1 MSKILYKCFRGAVLG
16 LMLLLAC
23 GANLVCISF
32 DTDNDEDTPPI
43 TIELS
48 LVAPKRSHSLPN
60 KRLRAEVVRQKDL
73 EAVSPS
79 LMAAVYVDSMPV
91 VNAGSPQEVIPIRR

>member
-1 MSKILYKCFRGAVLG
+1 MSNIFYKCFRGVVLG

-43 TIELS
+43 TVELS

-60 KRLRAEVVRQKDL
+60 KRAQAEVVRQKDL
-73 EAVSPS
+73 EAASPS
-79 LMAAVYVDSMPV
+79 LVATVYVDSMPS
-91 VNAGSPQEVIPIRR
+91 VNSGSPQEVIPLRR